1 MAEHRNPFLYS
12 RRESELET
20 PLYVTG
26 GREGFFDWISGQQY
40 LFEGLRGSGKTSILK
55 SMEWD
60 TVWKVGPIRV
70 EGTEEV
76 KKFFSSQPSI
86 LAVRCR
92 FEEMDTEYWKAW
104 HKQVGQEWSQK
115 YYGTYLEYLLLDLF
129 LSALLRIRKKSPNI
143 FECAESEDHL
153 VHELIQ
159 LAFPYTD
166 SRPRLPEQSLW
177 ALSHVVKDQHYGM
190 RELVNSKASKEAMSN
205 FYPVLS
211 PGSLIQCFGESL
223 ITNYEKLSKMKVF
236 PLLDDCNHLTDW
248 QTQVINSAVSRA
260 KNPISYKLTS
270 VFGLYKNRTTID
282 GRPLGEQE
290 LKTIRI
296 SGAGE
301 LEWKHSR
308 KYLRLVQGVC
318 QTRIESAYNE
328 ELAQLFDFRKFFGAF
343 DLQSLLEKTL
353 SGSEK
358 PKAILLLEQAKN
370 DAERKGSRSSI
381 TSTWLNEK
389 RVRELEQPSY
399 ENDAVQKMFLHRLDS
414 MYTRKFNYTAAVAIC
429 QDLRLSFPYC
439 GWSTILHLS
448 NGSIREMLRIMYEI
462 WEIMH
467 LPIKRF
473 VQEHNINWRKQKQA
487 IKKAAENYLNGLDRK
502 PLLEVKDKS
511 RSGGETRG
519 KNYPPSSLPSICVRL
534 GRLFA
539 QFQSHPS
546 VCVEAETAS
555 LKVKR
560 DDLES
565 DIIKAIGFGVMTGML
580 LKVEDDSTI
589 SIGLHPFLS
598 PIFNISFRSP
608 FYSSES
614 VEVGDL
620 TTLFKGTD
628 MEAKKASERIVA
640 NRMKRYQKQEKVSDI
655 QMNFLE
661 HLKKGDG
668 Q

>member
-1 MAEHRNPFLYS
+1 MSEHINPFLYS
-12 RRESELET
+12 RREFERET

-60 TVWKVGPIRV
+60 TVWHVGLTRV
-70 EGTEEV
+70 EGTEDV
-76 KKFFSSQPSI
+76 KRFFSSLPNI

-104 HKQVGQEWSQK
+104 NEQVGQEWSQK

-129 LSALLRIRKKSPNI
+129 LSALLRIMKKSPSI
-143 FECAESEDHL
+143 FESAESEEYL
-153 VHELIQ
+153 VRELIQ
-159 LAFPYTD
+159 LAFPD
-166 SRPRLPEQSLW
+166 AGCRPRLPEQSLW
-177 ALSHVVKDQHYGM
+177 ALSHVVKDQYYGM

-205 FYPVLS
+205 SYPVLS

-223 ITNYEKLSKMKVF
+223 ITSYGKLSNIKVF

-260 KNPISYKLTS
+260 NNPISYKLTS
-270 VFGLYKNRTTID
+270 VFGLYKTRRTID

-290 LKTIRI
+290 LRTIRI

-301 LEWKHSR
+301 LKWKYSQ

-318 QTRIESAYNE
+318 QTRIEGAYNE
-328 ELAQLFDFRKFFGAF
+328 ELAQWFDFKKFFGSF

-353 SGSEK
+353 SNSEK
-358 PKAILLLEQAKN
+358 PKAILLLEQAKK
-370 DAERKGSRSSI
+370 DAEKKQSRVSI

-389 RVRELEQPSY
+389 GVRELEQPSY
-399 ENDAVQKMFLHRLDS
+399 ENVEVQKMFLRRLNS
-414 MYTRKFNYTAAVAIC
+414 MYTKKFNYTAAVAIC
-429 QDLRLSFPYC
+429 QDKDLRLPFPYC

-448 NGSIREMLRIMYEI
+448 NGSIREMLRIMHEI
-462 WEIMH
+462 WETMN

-473 VQEHNINWRKQKQA
+473 VQKQNISWRKQKQA
-487 IKKAAENYLNGLDRK
+487 IKKAAENYFNGLDRK
-502 PLLEVKDKS
+502 PLLDVKGKS
-511 RSGGETRG
+511 RSGRG
-519 KNYPPSSLPSICVRL
+519 SRDRNYPPSSLPSICLRL

-546 VCVEAETAS
+546 VYVEAETAS
-555 LKVKR
+555 LKVNR
-560 DDLES
+560 DDLEG
-565 DIIKAIGFGVMTGML
+565 DIIRAIDFGVMTGVL
-580 LKVEDDSTI
+580 LKIENNSTI
-589 SIGLHPFLS
+589 TIGLHPFFS

-614 VEVGDL
+614 VGFSDL
-620 TTLFKGTD
+620 TALFKGTD
-628 MEAKKASERIVA
+628 VESRKASERIVE
-640 NRMKRYQKQEKVSDI
+640 NRMKRYRKQKKVSNI

-661 HLKKGDG
+661 HLEKG
-668 Q
+668 